1 MLEDNNHSRA
11 RLAAMYEISSRLG
24 STLELDA
31 LLNLVID
38 AILQLTQAE
47 RGFIILVNPQ
57 SGGLEPVV
65 ARNVDKTAIT
75 PHSTAISHT
84 VVERVVASG
93 QPVLTSNALEDNRFA
108 QEQSVMGYQ
117 LRSIMCAPLRAR
129 GQVVGAAYVDNRFL
143 TGVFTQADLDML
155 SAFAIQAA
163 MALENARL
171 FTQTDQALSRRVE
184 ELGLFQQIDRQL
196 NQSLDL
202 TRILSLALGWA
213 VKMTRAVDGS
223 LGLFEKGDGGARSL
237 RLLVHHPSQ
246 AQRLAQPEISQPVI
260 AHVLHQGV
268 AVRGRYQSALTRRPP
283 GAPVTQ
289 LAVPI
294 LRQAEVHGLILL
306 ESPDLHAFSPEDIAF
321 VERLADRAAVAIE
334 NARLYAE
341 VQAARQAQAEFT
353 SVVAHELRAP
363 LTVIKGYT
371 ELLGVGA
378 AGQVSEGQGQLLQV
392 VLRNV
397 ERMEVLIRDLSDLGR
412 VEAGQLKLEVS
423 TFALADLLAD
433 VVRPLAGAFKERR
446 QTLIVDVPGDLPAV
460 RGDRVR
466 TGQILTNLLS
476 NAHKYTPADGVITL
490 RAVAQAAGLEVI
502 VSDTG
507 IGISREDQA
516 HLFTRF
522 FRAEDERVRQ
532 EPGWGLGL
540 AIVKT
545 LVEAQGGS
553 IRLHSNLGQGSTFV
567 VTLPAADPV

>member
-1 MLEDNNHSRA
+1 MLEDTTHSRA
-11 RLAAMYEISSRLG
+11 RLAAMYEISARLG
-24 STLELDA
+24 STLKLDT

-84 VVERVVASG
+84 VVERVIASG

-129 GQVVGAAYVDNRFL
+129 GQIVGAAYVDNRFL
-143 TGVFTQADLDML
+143 SGVFTQADLDML
-155 SAFAIQAA
+155 AAFAIQAA

-171 FTQTDQALSRRVE
+171 FTQTDQALTRRVE

-213 VKMTRAVDGS
+213 VKITQAVDGS
-223 LGLFEKGDGGARSL
+223 LGLLEKGDNDARSL
-237 RLLVHHPSQ
+237 RLVVHHPSQ
-246 AQRLAQPEISQPVI
+246 AQRLGQLEIGQPVI
-260 AHVLHQGV
+260 AHVLREGV
-268 AVRGRYQSALTRRPP
+268 AVRGRYQSALTRQPS

-294 LRQAEVHGLILL
+294 LRQTEVRGLILL
-306 ESPDLHAFSPEDIAF
+306 ESPHVHAFSPEDIAF

-341 VQAARQAQAEFT
+341 VQAARQAQSEFT

-363 LTVIKGYT
+363 LTVIKGYA
-371 ELLGVGA
+371 ELLAVGA
-378 AGQVSEGQGQLLQV
+378 VGAVSGEQDQLLQV

-412 VEAGQLKLEVS
+412 VETGQLKLEMS
-423 TFALADLLAD
+423 AFALADVLTE
-433 VVRPLAGAFKERR
+433 VVRPLASAFKGRH
-446 QTLIVDVPGDLPAV
+446 QTLIVDIPAALPAV
-460 RGDRVR
+460 YGDRVR
-466 TGQILTNLLS
+466 TAQILTNLLS
-476 NAHKYTPADGVITL
+476 NAHKYTPEEGVITL
-490 RAVAQAAGLEVI
+490 RAVARDAKVEVV

-507 IGISREDQA
+507 IGISREDQSQ
-516 HLFTRF
+516 LFTRF
-522 FRAEDERVRQ
+522 FRAEDARVRQ

-553 IRLHSNLGQGSTFV
+553 IRLHSTPGQGSTFIV
-567 VTLPAADPV
+567 ALPAARAR